1 MTRSSSPIVD
11 AMIQA
16 MDRGVHVTLSNY
28 KDGSV
33 EFVRLSV
40 KGDDGKELSYLLDY
54 WRLDRRW
61 NADLLIA
68 QDIINFVDELH
79 RQGGAP

>member
-1 MTRSSSPIVD
+1 
-11 AMIQA
+11 MIHA

-40 KGDDGKELSYLLDY
+40 RGDDGKELSYLLDY

-68 QDIINFVDELH
+68 QDIMAFIGEL
-79 RQGGAP
+79 QLESVS